1 MLLIIRS
8 SKGYAVSLP
17 FCLRSIQRR
26 QPMNYK
32 LLVAEDVSEERNALV
47 STLKKHLGGFVTIL
61 EAGDGQEAMNLCRQE
76 KPDVL
81 ILNIE
86 MPFFSGLD
94 VARAAREE
102 SIPCA
107 ILFISD
113 YDNFSYAKQ
122 AIALRAL
129 DYILQPY
136 EEEKLIL
143 SIQEAIA
150 HVSQPHP
157 AISNPLHSV
166 MVSNSADE
174 EAEAKRITIVRED
187 ISAYIDRHYMEE
199 LSMKTVARAMN
210 YSDAYFCKL
219 FKQCFQVN
227 FSAYLNEYR
236 IRKAS
241 SMMANPRL
249 NIKDIGLAC
258 GYVDSNY
265 FSRVFK
271 RFTGQTPTEYRL
283 SLMEKVIRN

>member
-1 MLLIIRS
+1 
-8 SKGYAVSLP
+8 
-17 FCLRSIQRR
+17 
-26 QPMNYK
+26 MNYK

-47 STLKKHLGGFVTIL
+47 STLKKHLGGFITIL
-61 EAGDGQEAMNLCRQE
+61 EAGDGQEALNLCRRE

-102 SIPCA
+102 NIPCT

-129 DYILQPY
+129 DYILKPY

-143 SIQEAIA
+143 SIQDAMA
-150 HVSQPHP
+150 HVSRQYPTVS
-157 AISNPLHSV
+157 IPLR
-166 MVSNSADE
+166 SAPVRSSAE
-174 EAEAKRITIVRED
+174 EDAEVTRITMVRED
-187 ISAYIDRHYMEE
+187 IGAYIDQHYMEE

-227 FSAYLNEYR
+227 FSTYLSEYR

-241 SMMANPRL
+241 SMMENPRL

-258 GYVDSNY
+258 GYTDSNY

-283 SLMEKVIRN
+283 SLMEKVMRN